1 MAAWQNSIS
10 LELLIKVL
18 SKTESI
24 MTYLFIADNSLRLE
38 RECKMFEMIKNP
50 DLLELIFR
58 YLDPASV
65 KAASQVSR

>member
-1 MAAWQNSIS
+1 
-10 LELLIKVL
+10 
-18 SKTESI
+18 
-24 MTYLFIADNSLRLE
+24 MTYLFIADNSLSLE
-38 RECKMFEMIKNP
+38 RKSKMFEMTENP

>member
-1 MAAWQNSIS
+1 
-10 LELLIKVL
+10 
-18 SKTESI
+18 

-38 RECKMFEMIKNP
+38 RKCKMFEMIKNP
-50 DLLELIFR
+50 ELLELIFR

>member
-10 LELLIKVL
+10 LELLIKVH
-18 SKTESI
+18 SKTEPI
-24 MTYLFIADNSLRLE
+24 MTYLFIADNSLKLE
-38 RECKMFEMIKNP
+38 RECRMFEMTENP